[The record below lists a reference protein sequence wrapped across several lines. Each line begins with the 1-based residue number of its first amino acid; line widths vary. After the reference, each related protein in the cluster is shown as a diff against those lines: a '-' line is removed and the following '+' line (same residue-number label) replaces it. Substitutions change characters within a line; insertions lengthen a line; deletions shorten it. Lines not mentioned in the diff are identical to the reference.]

1 MYEPGSTFKIVAYSA
16 AIERGLVKPEDHI
29 DCQIGAITVAGRL
42 IHDHHRFGT
51 LTIAEALAKSSNVAA
66 IKLGLRVGD
75 NSMYDYI
82 TRFGFGTR
90 TGIEL
95 PGETAGSV
103 GRSAGGKRRRSV
115 HRHGQ
120 EIGVTALQM
129 AAPTAR

>member
-1 MYEPGSTFKIVAYSA
+1 VLEPQTGEILALANAPTFDPNNPGAAPPQARSNWALQSMYEPGSTFKIVAYSA

-29 DCQIGAITVAGRL
+29 DCQWVQSLSPADSSTIIIDLA
-42 IHDHHRFGT
+42 T

-90 TGIEL
+90 N
-95 PGETAGSV
+95 
-103 GRSAGGKRRRSV
+103 RN
-115 HRHGQ
+115 
-120 EIGVTALQM
+120 
-129 AAPTAR
+129 